1 MASQAVVEKRVA
13 KAISEC
19 NDIMAGKFK
28 GENIPDSNRRLAN
41 LTKTAL
47 EALATAREEITDL
60 KKDVSELK
68 QLKPLVEGVQEK
80 VESLGEKL
88 EGVVKEVSGIGD
100 KMSGL
105 NTEIQKLQEST
116 DSKLENN
123 TTALDKAMTALTAIQ
138 SSMEEEREARVQ
150 EKRAREEAQEAY
162 QRSCVAPCLIIYGL
176 AMEEAETIRALQ
188 RTIDKLI
195 FEVIGVNRE
204 EVQIEKV
211 MRFGKSAEAG
221 TGEAG
226 TGEAGGRPRPVRI
239 VLASPSMKTPIF
251 KGLIKLKGKQEYRRV
266 SVQNEIPSI
275 LMPRHKILTERA
287 KSIRADTG
295 CRTRIEFGKG
305 PLVLKVLYEGQYRP
319 EEEFTEMWNN
329 RRSNRENPGG
339 RVSGGSGGSGNSGNF
354 APRWDERT

>member
-211 MRFGKSAEAG
+211 MRFGKPAEA
-221 TGEAG
+221 A
-226 TGEAGGRPRPVRI
+226 TGEAGGRTRPVRI

-339 RVSGGSGGSGNSGNF
+339 RVSGGSGNF
-354 APRWDERT
+354 APRWDSDAHT